1 MIQATFTLSGSEF
14 NNELVE
20 KIKALLK
27 ESSQNFEIF
36 IRVKAK
42 ESPEDIKRRIEEAA
56 EELERGENT
65 VFFTP
70 AEYEMLTQNLSKR

>member
-1 MIQATFTLSGSEF
+1 MIQATFTVSGSEF

-20 KIKALLK
+20 KIKMLLK
-27 ESSQNFEIF
+27 EQGQNFEVF

-42 ESPEDIKRRIEEAA
+42 ESPNEMKNRIEEAA
-56 EELERGENT
+56 AELERGENT

-70 AEYEMLTQNLSKR
+70 TEFETLSEKLAQQ